1 MNNDT
6 YIAGRLQQWAIWA
19 ARRQDSGLGYP
30 KKVPYAN
37 LMPRTESS
45 NHAPEFVDECFEMDK
60 CVIALQTEGEIIYAV
75 VMLHYC
81 QVNTTLDQRIAK
93 LGCVKQTYYNKL
105 DKAHRLI
112 LGWLND
118 LAVGVPIPQPEI
130 KYELLKKTA

>member
-1 MNNDT
+1 MQNDT
-6 YIAGRLQQWAIWA
+6 YIVLRLQQWSIWA

-30 KKVPYAN
+30 KKVSYAN

-45 NHAPEFVDECFEMDK
+45 DHAPEFAEECFDVDK
-60 CVIALQTEGEIIYAV
+60 CVTALQTEGEAIYAV
-75 VMLHYC
+75 VMMHYC

-118 LAVGVPIPQPEI
+118 LAVGLAIPQPEI
-130 KYELLKKTA
+130 NLENIKKTA

>member
-1 MNNDT
+1 MHNDQ
-6 YIAGRLQQWAIWA
+6 YIVGRLVRWSEWA

-30 KKVPYAN
+30 KQVPYKN
-37 LMPRTESS
+37 LMPRTDSS
-45 NHAPEFVDECFEMDK
+45 DHAPEFSDECFEMDK
-60 CVIALQTEGEIIYAV
+60 CVTALQTEGDDIYAV
-75 VMLHYC
+75 VMMHYG
-81 QVNTTLDQRIAK
+81 QINTTLDQRIAK

-130 KYELLKKTA
+130 KYDQLKKIA